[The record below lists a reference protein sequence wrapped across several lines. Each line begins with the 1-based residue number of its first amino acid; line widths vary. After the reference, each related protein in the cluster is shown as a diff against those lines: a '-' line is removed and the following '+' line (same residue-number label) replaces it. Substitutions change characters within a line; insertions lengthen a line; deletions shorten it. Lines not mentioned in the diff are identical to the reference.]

1 MSDLTWTYT
10 DGTRTVEFIPLGR
23 APVWKG
29 ETRSSER
36 QLIGTNTSEITV
48 FGSSAPRLKLS
59 AFLDGDAEML
69 SCIALDATQGTLTMD
84 GGVTKTVTLM
94 VGEVGATE
102 FDRTYVAQMVFVE
115 VV

>member
-29 ETRSSER
+29 EPRMSER
-36 QLIGTNTSEITV
+36 QLIGTSRSEITV

-69 SCIALDATQGTLTMD
+69 SCLALDMTQGTLTMD
-84 GGVTKTVTLM
+84 GGATRNVTLL

-102 FDRTYVAQMVFVE
+102 FDRTYAAQLTFVE
-115 VV
+115 VG